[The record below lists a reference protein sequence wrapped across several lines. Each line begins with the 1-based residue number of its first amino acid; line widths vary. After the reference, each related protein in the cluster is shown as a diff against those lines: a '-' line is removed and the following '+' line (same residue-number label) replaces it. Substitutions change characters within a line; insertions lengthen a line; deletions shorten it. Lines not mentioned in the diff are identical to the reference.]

1 MEWKWVSLGILLW
14 WYLSMYVNT
23 IMDIKNANP
32 FSGGG
37 RFSFNQMRK
46 PNLYALNPFSH
57 KGAGCSYPI
66 LIGITLYLF
75 LN

>member
-1 MEWKWVSLGILLW
+1 MEWEWVSLGILLW
-14 WYLSMYVNT
+14 WYISMYINT
-23 IMDIKNANP
+23 IQDIKNVNP

-37 RFSFNQMRK
+37 RFSIKQIKNPK
-46 PNLYALNPFSH
+46 LYALSPFSH
-57 KGAGCSYPI
+57 KAAGCFYPI